1 MIHAYEVLLRLYP
14 DAFRRRYG
22 AEMALDFA
30 DALDAARAG
39 GSMAVA
45 RFAARALGDLAM
57 SVLREWTR
65 AGRLGWVAATAGIT
79 LALWGLAL
87 RPWLWNWDVEPGPL
101 AAAGSAPPVTEGE
114 LLVLAVLALVPI
126 VVVILFA
133 GRLTRTR
140 NH

>member
-1 MIHAYEVLLRLYP
+1 VIHAYEVLLRLYP

-45 RFAARALGDLAM
+45 GFAARAVGDLAM

-65 AGRLGWVAATAGIT
+65 AGRLGFVAATAGIT

-87 RPWLWNWDVEPGPL
+87 RPWMWNWDIEPGPP
-101 AAAGSAPPVTEGE
+101 AGARSAPPVTEGE
-114 LLVLAVLALVPI
+114 LFVLAVLAMLP
-126 VVVILFA
+126 VIAVLLFA
-133 GRLTRTR
+133 SRLVKRR
-140 NH
+140 A

>member
-1 MIHAYEVLLRLYP
+1 VIHAYEVLLRLYP

-39 GSMAVA
+39 ASMSVA

-87 RPWLWNWDVEPGPL
+87 RPWMWNWDIEPGPP
-101 AAAGSAPPVTEGE
+101 ADGRSAPPVTEGE

-133 GRLTRTR
+133 GRLTHTR

>member
-30 DALDAARAG
+30 DALDAARA
-39 GSMAVA
+39 
-45 RFAARALGDLAM
+45 LGDLAV

-65 AGRLGWVAATAGIT
+65 AGRLGFVAATAGVT

-87 RPWLWNWDVEPGPL
+87 RPWMWNWDIEPGPP
-101 AAAGSAPPVTEGE
+101 ADGRSAPPVTEGE

-133 GRLTRTR
+133 GRLTHTR

>member
-1 MIHAYEVLLRLYP
+1 
-14 DAFRRRYG
+14 
-22 AEMALDFA
+22 
-30 DALDAARAG
+30 
-39 GSMAVA
+39 MAVA

-87 RPWLWNWDVEPGPL
+87 RPWMWNWDIEPGPPG
-101 AAAGSAPPVTEGE
+101 ARSAPPVTEGE

-133 GRLTRTR
+133 GRLTHTR

>member
-14 DAFRRRYG
+14 AAFRRRYG

-65 AGRLGWVAATAGIT
+65 AGRLGWVAATGGIT

-87 RPWLWNWDVEPGPL
+87 RPWMWNWDIEPGPP
-101 AAAGSAPPVTEGE
+101 ADGRSAPPVTEGE

-133 GRLTRTR
+133 GRLTHTR

>member
-87 RPWLWNWDVEPGPL
+87 RPWMWNWDVEPGPP
-101 AAAGSAPPVTEGE
+101 AGARSAPPVTEGE

-133 GRLTRTR
+133 GRLTHTR

>member
-1 MIHAYEVLLRLYP
+1 VIHAYEVLLRLYP

-79 LALWGLAL
+79 LAL
-87 RPWLWNWDVEPGPL
+87 RPWMWNWDIEPGPP
-101 AAAGSAPPVTEGE
+101 ADGRSAPPVTEGE

-133 GRLTRTR
+133 GRLTHTR

>member
-87 RPWLWNWDVEPGPL
+87 RPWMWNWDIEPEHP
-101 AAAGSAPPVTEGE
+101 AGARSAPAVTEGE

-133 GRLTRTR
+133 GRLTHTR